1 MAREYIDPQSEMGP
15 QRGYDAPSSA
25 YKRSFG
31 LGKGLGKG
39 RFLRERGFER
49 ASELERYE
57 RELAAAEEAQEADW
71 EEQDLWSIVTGSI
84 GAVGAGGATFLATK
98 DPYLSLKAGAK
109 GWTVGSEVGK
119 WGQHFTSDYDPEDYA
134 LSTDVGRHDVSERWK
149 LEDVNQQFARAE
161 EAKFY
166 EDIAETG
173 KNLGSLWML
182 FSGGSNI
189 AGEEAGAWLG

>member
-15 QRGYDAPSSA
+15 QRGSDAPSLA

-31 LGKGLGKG
+31 LGRGLGKG
-39 RFLRERGFER
+39 RFLRERGLER
-49 ASELERYE
+49 AFELKRYE
-57 RELAAAEEAQEADW
+57 EELAAAEEAQEADW
-71 EEQDLWSIVTGSI
+71 EEQDLWSIVTGSV
-84 GAVGAGGATFLATK
+84 GAVGGAYVGFVSGGPVGA
-98 DPYLSLKAGAK
+98 LKGAGA
-109 GWTVGSEVGK
+109 GWTVGTEAGK
-119 WGQHFTSDYDPEDYA
+119 WGQKLTSDYDPEDYA
-134 LSTDVGRHDVSERWK
+134 LSTDVGRHDVSRTWE
-149 LEDVNQQFARAE
+149 LQDVNQQFARAE

-189 AGEEAGAWLG
+189 AGEEAGTWLG

>member
-15 QRGYDAPSSA
+15 QRGSDAPSLA

-31 LGKGLGKG
+31 LGRGLGKG
-39 RFLRERGFER
+39 RFLRERGLER
-49 ASELERYE
+49 AFELKRYE
-57 RELAAAEEAQEADW
+57 EELAAAEEAQEADW

-84 GAVGAGGATFLATK
+84 GAVGGAYAGFVSGGPVGA
-98 DPYLSLKAGAK
+98 LKGAGA
-109 GWTVGSEVGK
+109 GWTVGTEAGK

-134 LSTDVGRHDVSERWK
+134 LSTDVGRHDVSRTWE
-149 LEDVNQQFARAE
+149 LQDVNQQFARAE

-189 AGEEAGAWLG
+189 AGEEAGTWLG